1 VFKLIQ
7 SFAME
12 TTWQLLSRE
21 LKAPE
26 GVMTDSFIM
35 KFDRYMDW
43 NLLSEHYDFS
53 IDMLRIYF
61 HRVVWSKILRKKLFS
76 EAFLREMTISFDPA
90 AWEVLSRYQFL
101 SEQFI
106 LDFSNNVDW
115 DYVALYQNVSSK
127 FITDHKPT
135 EEEQEISTSD
145 Q

>member
-1 VFKLIQ
+1 
-7 SFAME
+7 ME

-43 NLLSEHYDFS
+43 NLLSSHYDFS

-61 HRVVWSKILRKKLFS
+61 HRVVWSKILRRKLFS
-76 EAFLREMTISFDPA
+76 EVFLREMAVSFDSA
-90 AWEVLSRYQFL
+90 AWKVLSRYQFL

-106 LDFSNNVDW
+106 HDFSDKVDW
-115 DYVALYQNVSSK
+115 DHIALYQNVSGK
-127 FITDHKPT
+127 FLTDHKYLET
-135 EEEQEISTSD
+135 EKIISTSD
-145 Q
+145 